1 MCWMSIDC
9 FNDTFYQMSDFKLQI
24 KRWKISYS
32 FIKCTMSIIL
42 PLVTSSSDSIG
53 NPWADDSPRYA
64 KPIVVARVKGI
75 ANQVNPPNMNPQTP

>member
-1 MCWMSIDC
+1 MI
-9 FNDTFYQMSDFKLQI
+9 
-24 KRWKISYS
+24 
-32 FIKCTMSIIL
+32 IIL

>member
-1 MCWMSIDC
+1 
-9 FNDTFYQMSDFKLQI
+9 MSDFKLQI
-24 KRWKISYS
+24 KRCKISCS
-32 FIKCTMSIIL
+32 FIKFTMIIIL